1 MEPLRSERTA
11 SDLEFE
17 QVKATSHSCD
27 GVSQEGVAM
36 NSLYLLLGS
45 EGALA
50 DRALAKLN
58 AELKEE
64 KCEITTIAAP
74 DAILGDIS
82 DALAPSLFSERRAL
96 IIKDLQD
103 LPEESR
109 EEITRYLD
117 APDDLTTLI
126 FVHKGGVKGKALL
139 DAIKK
144 AKPEIISCEPMK
156 KEAEKEEFVK
166 SLFLDSGRKA
176 TPGAIAALV
185 GALGSDMRELQA
197 AVSQICLDAQA
208 GKTIDEAIVDKF
220 HQGRVETTGFDVADA
235 TLDGNLPGALVA
247 LRSALETGTDP
258 VMITSAIASNLRSL
272 AKVSG
277 VNRGVKSFEV
287 AGELGMAP
295 WQIDKARRQLT
306 GWSPRSIAKAVQAIA
321 LADAQVKGA
330 SSDPIFALEKA
341 LATITQVRAAG

>member
-1 MEPLRSERTA
+1 MELG
-11 SDLEFE
+11 
-17 QVKATSHSCD
+17 KK
-27 GVSQEGVAM
+27 GVAM
-36 NSLYLLLGS
+36 KSLYLLLGS

-50 DRALAKLN
+50 DRALAMLN

-166 SLFLDSGRKA
+166 SLFLDAGRKA
-176 TPGAIAALV
+176 TAGAIAALV

-220 HQGRVETTGFDVADA
+220 HQGRIETTGFDVADA

-277 VNRGVKSFEV
+277 VNRGARSFEV

-295 WQIDKARRQLT
+295 WQIDKARRQLA

-341 LATITQVRAAG
+341 LATITEVRAAG

>member
-1 MEPLRSERTA
+1 MELDE
-11 SDLEFE
+11 
-17 QVKATSHSCD
+17 K
-27 GVSQEGVAM
+27 GVAM
-36 NSLYLLLGS
+36 KSLYLLLGS
-45 EGALA
+45 EGAIA
-50 DRALAKLN
+50 DRALTRLN

-144 AKPEIISCEPMK
+144 AKPEIISCEPLK

-176 TPGAIAALV
+176 TAGAIAALV
-185 GALGSDMRELQA
+185 AALGSDMRELQA

-220 HQGRVETTGFDVADA
+220 HQGRIETTGFDVADA

-295 WQIDKARRQLT
+295 WQIDKARRQLA

-330 SSDPIFALEKA
+330 SSDPVFALEKA

>member
-1 MEPLRSERTA
+1 M
-11 SDLEFE
+11 
-17 QVKATSHSCD
+17 K
-27 GVSQEGVAM
+27 
-36 NSLYLLLGS
+36 SLYLLLGS

-176 TPGAIAALV
+176 TAGAIAALV

-220 HQGRVETTGFDVADA
+220 HQGRIETTGFDVADA
-235 TLDGNLPGALVA
+235 TLDGNLAGALVA

-277 VNRGVKSFEV
+277 VNRGTKSFEV

>member
-1 MEPLRSERTA
+1 M
-11 SDLEFE
+11 
-17 QVKATSHSCD
+17 K
-27 GVSQEGVAM
+27 
-36 NSLYLLLGS
+36 SLYLLLGS

-50 DRALAKLN
+50 DRALSKIM

-64 KCEITTIAAP
+64 KCEITTIASA

-109 EEITRYLD
+109 DEITRYLD
-117 APDDLTTLI
+117 AQDDLTTVV

-144 AKPEIISCEPMK
+144 AKPEIISCDPLK
-156 KEAEKEEFVK
+156 KESEKEEFVK
-166 SLFLDSGRKA
+166 SLFLDAGRKA
-176 TPGAIAALV
+176 SAGAIAALV
-185 GALGSDMRELQA
+185 GALGNDMRELQA

-208 GKTIDEAIVDKF
+208 GKTIDEEMVDKF
-220 HQGRVETTGFDVADA
+220 HQGRIETTGFDVADA

-272 AKVSG
+272 AKASG
-277 VNRGVKSFEV
+277 TF
-287 AGELGMAP
+287 L
-295 WQIDKARRQLT
+295 
-306 GWSPRSIAKAVQAIA
+306 
-321 LADAQVKGA
+321 
-330 SSDPIFALEKA
+330 
-341 LATITQVRAAG
+341 

>member
-1 MEPLRSERTA
+1 V
-11 SDLEFE
+11 D
-17 QVKATSHSCD
+17 VK
-27 GVSQEGVAM
+27 
-36 NSLYLLLGS
+36 SLYLLLGS
-45 EGALA
+45 EGGLA

-109 EEITRYLD
+109 DEITRYLD

-139 DAIKK
+139 DVIKK
-144 AKPEIISCEPMK
+144 AKPEIISCEPLK
-156 KEAEKEEFVK
+156 KEAEKEDFVK

-176 TPGAIAALV
+176 TAGAIAALV

-277 VNRGVKSFEV
+277 VNRSVKSFEV